1 MLLRSIPDIALLSIY
16 FLVIFE
22 LLSRVH
28 SQAVVLFGGFRGTV
42 ALTDTISDD
51 HLWRTLAF
59 LRRPG
64 GRRSGILTLLPLV

>member
-1 MLLRSIPDIALLSIY
+1 MLLLSVPDIDLLPIY

-59 LRRPG
+59 LRRG
-64 GRRSGILTLLPLV
+64 ARRSGILTLRPLI